1 MLRAAVVGSGSGRR
15 RAWSPTWAVVLSVVA
30 ALAVVPVLGLALS
43 WISDDLKS
51 VGEKFDGLGLALG
64 GLALVPVALTLLP
77 LAWFWWRGGTVA
89 FWTGVAGALVLGVVV
104 VGSGLALGS

>member
-1 MLRAAVVGSGSGRR
+1 MQRTAGTGSGSGRR
-15 RAWSPTWAVVLSVVA
+15 RAWSPRWAVALSVVA
-30 ALAVVPVLGLALS
+30 ALAALPVLSLALS
-43 WISDDLKS
+43 LISEDLRS
-51 VGEKFDGLGLALG
+51 SGEKFDGLGLALG

-89 FWTGVAGALVLGVVV
+89 FWTGAAGALVLGVVV